1 MILIPSNG
9 DRHKSRSSCLAV
21 VAGRIKGQAR
31 IVGKGRERGTG
42 NNFTWSN
49 WLRFIIYDLGN
60 NPRPDGKARR
70 RVRRG

>member
-21 VAGRIKGQAR
+21 IVGRIKGQTR
-31 IVGKGRERGTG
+31 RREGRERGMG

-60 NPRPDGKARR
+60 NPRRMEKRGKRE
-70 RVRRG
+70 